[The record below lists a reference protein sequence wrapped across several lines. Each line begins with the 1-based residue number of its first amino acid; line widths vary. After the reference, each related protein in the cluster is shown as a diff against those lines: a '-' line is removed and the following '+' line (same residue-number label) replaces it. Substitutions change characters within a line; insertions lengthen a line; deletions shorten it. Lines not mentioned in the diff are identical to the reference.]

1 MLRIVN
7 FKLEEEVLEEIDKL
21 TKVNGS
27 RSDIIRAA
35 IELLLYFLE
44 SHAIDGIMYEMYH
57 KNRKLYYT
65 IDRLL
70 ELKRKLKVKKCYEA
84 KI

>member
-1 MLRIVN
+1 MLRTVN

-21 TKVNGS
+21 SMLNGS

-44 SHAIDGIMYEMYH
+44 SHAIDSLMYEMYH

-70 ELKRKLKVKKCYEA
+70 ELKRKVKKYYEA